1 MGSPPVLYLLMYVL
15 GFSVPFLLVSFFIG
29 RLKSILKYSERFMKI
44 GGWLMILFGLLL
56 LTGRLEALSIAILNL
71 LEGTPFERLG

>member
-1 MGSPPVLYLLMYVL
+1 
-15 GFSVPFLLVSFFIG
+15 
-29 RLKSILKYSERFMKI
+29 
-44 GGWLMILFGLLL
+44 MILFGLLL